1 MPSRE
6 RDALPVRADAKD
18 EQQRLWDRWWYDR
31 FEISNDIRGGGR
43 TCTIEVDDAS
53 WTLHLLDHVAPATCE
68 AFWQILPLDG
78 HTIHCAWFG
87 HAAYFLDRIDLPG
100 LGYALENRS
109 SRLAPGDWIWD
120 PHIKEITFAYGRHA
134 QVNFPTTIHL
144 DGREHPHQACIFARI
159 TADLDRFAAWCKSL
173 RFEGTKPMRIVRG
186 QPA

>member
-53 WTLHLLDHVAPATCE
+53 WTLHLLDDVAPATCE

-78 HTIHCAWFG
+78 HSIHCAWFG

-159 TADLDRFAAWCKSL
+159 TADLDPFAAWCKSL
-173 RFEGTKPMRIVRG
+173 RFEGTKRMRVSRG